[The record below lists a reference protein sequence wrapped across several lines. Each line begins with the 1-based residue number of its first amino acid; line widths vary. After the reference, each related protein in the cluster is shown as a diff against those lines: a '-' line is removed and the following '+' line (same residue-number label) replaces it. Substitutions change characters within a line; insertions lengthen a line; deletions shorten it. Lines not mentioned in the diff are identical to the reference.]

1 MQRRDP
7 TPKPTHAS
15 RGAAFLAGFEAAF
28 VPGAQPVERYRND
41 IAAFAWDAFGIRLW
55 SKQVEIAIALLTNRR
70 VAVKSGH
77 KIGKS
82 IFLAVVAWWWVHVNP
97 KGKVIMTSASGRQVT
112 TILWMEIKK
121 LWRLHKALKSPFDF
135 PRPAKLPGTGVE
147 YEDGRTIMGFT
158 TDDPERMAGTSGAQ
172 LLYLL
177 DEASGIGEDI
187 HTTCEGNCA
196 AGGINTILMTSNP
209 TQVSGTFFDAFNRA
223 KSDWKTFTVSSEET
237 PNAVTGTVV
246 IEGLASRE
254 WIEKRKRAWGV
265 DSPRYAVRVK
275 GDFPLQGDDTVFPL
289 GVIDTAQA
297 RWFKEAA
304 PDSDDIAVPVDEPG
318 GPIDAGLDVA
328 RFGDD
333 ESVLVFRRGWWMG
346 RAHVVSGL
354 DTQALAAWFIGIA
367 KRTYPAQRVRV
378 KVDGTGVGAGVVDA
392 LRRAVNEGAKWLTVV
407 DVVSSAASSDDEY
420 LNCRAQMA
428 FHARK
433 WLETVGAV
441 PEDLELEGELVA
453 VKYKFTPKGQ
463 IQIESKDDLRKRLG
477 RSPDRADA
485 LVLAAWDVPGSD
497 VPTETWASPIVDSR
511 WGNEGRGF

>member
-1 MQRRDP
+1 MQRREP
-7 TPKPTHAS
+7 TNKPTHAS
-15 RGAAFLAGFEAAF
+15 RGAAFLAGFESAVAAAF
-28 VPGAQPVERYRND
+28 PTADAYRHD
-41 IAAFAWDAFGIRLW
+41 VAKFAWDAFRIKLW
-55 SKQVEIAIALLTNRR
+55 HKQVEIATALTKHNR

-82 IFLAVVAWWWVHVNP
+82 ILLAVLAWWWVTVMP
-97 KGKVIMTSASGRQVT
+97 RGTVIMTSASGRQVKIT
-112 TILWMEIKK
+112 LWKEIRK
-121 LWRLHKALKSPFDF
+121 LYALHLKHKTPFHF
-135 PRPAKLPGTGVE
+135 PAPAKLPATGVE
-147 YEDGRTIMGFT
+147 YDDGRAILGFS
-158 TDDPERMAGTSGAQ
+158 TDDAERMAGISGDQ
-172 LLYLL
+172 LLFLL
-177 DEASGIGEDI
+177 DEASGIKEEI
-187 HTTCEGNCA
+187 HTAVEGNCA
-196 AGGINTILMTSNP
+196 AGPGCAVLMTSNP

-223 KSDWKTFTVSSEET
+223 KSDWCTFTVSSEET
-237 PNAVTGTVV
+237 PNAVSGQDLFP
-246 IEGLASRE
+246 GLASKS
-254 WIEKRKRAWGV
+254 WVEKRKRAWGA

-275 GDFPLQGDDTVFPL
+275 GNFPLQGDDTVFPL

-297 RWFKEAA
+297 RWFQDAA

-333 ESVLVFRRGWWMG
+333 ESVAKFRRGWWMG
-346 RAHVVSGL
+346 KAHVVSGL
-354 DTQALAAWFIGIA
+354 DTQALASWFIGHC
-367 KRTYPAQRVRV
+367 KRLYPKQRVRV

-392 LRRAVNEGAKWLTVV
+392 LRRAVNEGEKWLTVV
-407 DVVSSAASSDDEY
+407 DVVSSAAASDDEY

-433 WLETVGAV
+433 WLETVGAI

-453 VKYKFTPKGQ
+453 IKYKFTPKGQ

-497 VPTETWASPIVDSR
+497 VPTETWSSPIVDSR